1 MLKLNKSSLN
11 NQQAW
16 KNIDVT
22 LPKFD
27 IDQIK
32 ANTQKAPEWV
42 HFGAGNIFRGFI
54 ANAHQKVLDA
64 GLSST
69 GIIAVDSFDFEV
81 IDKVYKPYDNLSL
94 LVLMN
99 AEGEFNKKVIASI
112 VESIAAD
119 YKTEGSFE
127 RLTSIFENPSLQ
139 MVSFTITEKGYGLTK
154 PDGEFYGFVQADID
168 NGLDQPL
175 HTMSM
180 IASLMYKRYLKGQ
193 HPVTLVSMDNCSHN
207 GDQLKKAVVTIAEA
221 WLKKG
226 FVEAD
231 FLAYLLDDEK
241 VTYPLSMIDKITPRP
256 AEAVEQVLRDLGIEG
271 MKPII
276 TSKNSYMAPFVN
288 AEISEYLVIEDK
300 FTNGRPA
307 LEHAGVIFTDRDTVN
322 KVETM
327 KVTTCLNPLHT
338 ALAVSGSL
346 LGYTLIADQVK
357 DPEMK
362 KLIETIG
369 YVEGLPVVVDPGII
383 KPKDF
388 IDEVVN
394 ERFANPYIPDTPQRI
409 ATDTSL
415 KVGIR
420 FGETIK
426 SYMKDDALNP
436 ADLTA
441 IPLAIAL
448 WCRYM
453 LAVDDQGLTF
463 DLSPDPLLETLRP
476 ELEGVSLGGGSIG
489 NVKKILGNENIFG
502 LDLYAIGLGDKI
514 ETMFSDMIAGKG
526 AVRSTLVKY
535 LA

>member
-1 MLKLNKSSLN
+1 MLKLNESSLTN
-11 NQQAW
+11 KEAW
-16 KNIDVT
+16 SAAGVV
-22 LPKFD
+22 LPQFD
-27 IDQIK
+27 REQVK
-32 ANTQKAPEWV
+32 AATAATPQWV

-54 ANAHQKVLDA
+54 ANAQQKVLDA
-64 GLSST
+64 GIEST

-81 IDKVYKPYDNLSL
+81 INKVYKPFDDLSL
-94 LVLMN
+94 LVLMT
-99 AEGEFNKKVIASI
+99 ASGDFKKKVIASV

-119 YKTEGSFE
+119 YKTEGAFK
-127 RLTSIFENPSLQ
+127 RLIEIFENPSLQ
-139 MVSFTITEKGYGLTK
+139 MVSFTITEKGYGLK
-154 PDGEFYGFVQADID
+154 NPAGNYYGLVDQDIN
-168 NGLDQPL
+168 NGPEKAL

-180 IASLMYKRYLKGQ
+180 VAALMYKRYLKGQ
-193 HPVTLVSMDNCSHN
+193 YPVTLVSMDNCSHN
-207 GDQLKKAVVTIAEA
+207 GDKLKDGVLTIAKEWA
-221 WLKKG
+221 GKG
-226 FVEAD
+226 FVD
-231 FLAYLLDDEK
+231 QTYVAYLTNDNK

-256 AEAVEQVLRDLGIEG
+256 AETVEKVLTDLGIRG

-288 AEISEYLVIEDK
+288 AEICEYLVIEDK

-362 KLIETIG
+362 KLIEAIG
-369 YVEGLPVVVDPGII
+369 YTEGLPVVVDPGII
-383 KPKDF
+383 NPKAF

-409 ATDTSL
+409 ATDTSQ

-426 SYMKDDALNP
+426 SYVAREDLTP
-436 ADLTA
+436 ESLTA

-448 WCRYM
+448 WCRY
-453 LAVDDQGLTF
+453 LLGVDDKGKTF
-463 DLSPDPLLETLRP
+463 DLSPDPLLEDLRP
-476 ELEGVSLGGGSIG
+476 KLQEVVLGGGSVGQI
-489 NVKKILGNENIFG
+489 KSILSNANIFG
-502 LDLYAIGLGDKI
+502 LDLYQVGLGQKI
-514 ETMFSDMIAGKG
+514 EGMFKEMIAGTD
-526 AVRSTLVKY
+526 AVRNALKKY
-535 LA
+535 L

>member
-1 MLKLNKSSLN
+1 MIILNKESLKN
-11 NQQAW
+11 HEAW
-16 KNIDVT
+16 TDIDVA
-22 LPKFD
+22 LPQFD
-27 IDQIK
+27 IEQVK
-32 ANTQKAPEWV
+32 KNTYSTPEWV

-54 ANAHQKVLDA
+54 ANAHQKILDV
-64 GLSST
+64 GLAET

-81 IDKVYKPYDNLSL
+81 IEKVYKPFDDLSL

-99 AEGEFNKKVIASI
+99 ANGEFDKKVIASI

-119 YKTEGSFE
+119 YNNEGSFE
-127 RLTSIFENPSLQ
+127 RLTEIFENPSLQ
-139 MVSFTITEKGYGLTK
+139 MVSFTITEKGYGLK
-154 PDGEFYGFVQADID
+154 SPDGDFYGVIKHDIE
-168 NGLDQPL
+168 NGLNQPL

-180 IASLMYKRYLKGQ
+180 IVSLLYKRYLKGQ
-193 HPVTLVSMDNCSHN
+193 YPVTLVSMDNCSHN
-207 GDQLKKAVVTIAEA
+207 GDKLKKGVETIAYE

-226 FVEAD
+226 FVESE
-231 FLAYLLDDEK
+231 FLAYLLDDQI
-241 VTYPLSMIDKITPRP
+241 VSFPLSMIDKITPRP
-256 AEAVEQVLRDLGIEG
+256 AEVVETVLSDLGIQN

-276 TSKNSYMAPFVN
+276 TAKNSFMAPFVN

-307 LEHAGVIFTDRDTVN
+307 LENAGIIFTDRETVN

-369 YVEGLPVVVDPGII
+369 YTEGLPVVVNPGII
-383 KPKDF
+383 NPKDF

-409 ATDTSL
+409 ATDTSQ
-415 KVGIR
+415 KVAIR

-426 SYMKDDALNP
+426 SYIRHDALNP
-436 ADLTA
+436 EELTA

-448 WCRYM
+448 WCRYLM
-453 LAVDDQGLTF
+453 AVDDKGQPF
-463 DLSPDPLLETLRP
+463 ELSSDPLLELLTSSLS
-476 ELEGVSLGGGSIG
+476 GVTFGGTSTGG
-489 NVKKILGNENIFG
+489 VKHILSNENIFG
-502 LDLYAIGLGDKI
+502 LDLYSIGLGEKI
-514 ETMFSDMIAGKG
+514 EKMFKEMIAGNG
-526 AVRSTLVKY
+526 AVRATLKKY
-535 LA
+535 L

>member
-1 MLKLNKSSLN
+1 MFTLNKESLK
-11 NQQAW
+11 NQADW
-16 KNIDVT
+16 SKIDVT

-27 IDQIK
+27 LDQIEK
-32 ANTQKAPEWV
+32 KTETSPEWV

-54 ANAHQKVLDA
+54 ANAHQKILDA
-64 GLSST
+64 GLADT

-81 IDKVYKPYDNLSL
+81 IDKVYKPFDDLSL

-99 AEGEFNKKVIASI
+99 ASGEFDKKVIASI

-119 YKTEGSFE
+119 YSREGSFE
-127 RLTSIFENPSLQ
+127 RLTEIFEKPTLQ
-139 MVSFTITEKGYGLTK
+139 MVSFTITEKGYGLK
-154 PDGEFYGFVQADID
+154 NPDGEFYGVVQADID
-168 NGLDQPL
+168 NGLAKPL

-180 IASLMYKRYLKGQ
+180 ITGLLYKRYLKGQ
-193 HPVTLVSMDNCSHN
+193 YPVTLVSMDNCSHN
-207 GDQLKKAVVTIAEA
+207 GDKLKNAVATIAGE

-226 FVEAD
+226 YVESD
-231 FLAYLLDDEK
+231 FLTYLLNDEK

-256 AEAVEQVLRDLGIEG
+256 AEAVESVLSDLGIEN

-288 AEISEYLVIEDK
+288 AEVSEYLVIEDK

-307 LEHAGVIFTDRDTVN
+307 LENAGVIFTDRETVN

-369 YVEGLPVVVDPGII
+369 YKEGLPVVVNPGII
-383 KPKDF
+383 DPKEF
-388 IDEVVN
+388 IDEVVQ

-409 ATDTSL
+409 ATDTSQ
-415 KVGIR
+415 KVAIR

-426 SYMKDDALNP
+426 SYVKDDDLNP
-436 ADLTA
+436 EDLTA

-448 WCRYM
+448 WCRYLM
-453 LAVDDQGLTF
+453 AVDDKGQSF
-463 DLSPDPLLETLRP
+463 ELSSDPLLEILTPSLD
-476 ELEGVSLGGGSIG
+476 GVTLGGQSIG
-489 NVKKILGNENIFG
+489 QVEAILANENIFG
-502 LDLYAIGLGDKI
+502 IDLYAIGLGEKI
-514 ETMFSDMIAGKG
+514 TKMFQEMIAGKG
-526 AVRSTLVKY
+526 AVRATLKKY
-535 LA
+535 L